1 MIIDMQ
7 LGSIYLAVCL
17 TVSWVQPPSTQAVNT
32 PGSVWVH
39 QAAIKAVRVSRFQG
53 TRNGRERQE
62 ERDAEERK
70 VTGGQRQALEYA

>member
-1 MIIDMQ
+1 MIIDVQ

-53 TRNGRERQE
+53 SWDGEREGEGEKEGSKR
-62 ERDAEERK
+62 
-70 VTGGQRQALEYA
+70 

>member
-39 QAAIKAVRVSRFQG
+39 QAAIKAVRVSRFQAPEMG
-53 TRNGRERQE
+53 ERDKKREMRKRER
-62 ERDAEERK
+62 
-70 VTGGQRQALEYA
+70 